1 MPLNSNTYNLKD
13 IHPAAKKLALGWIWL
28 GVYALVAA
36 GVLAILLA
44 LSRTP
49 AIKELMPGS
58 NFFKVALVVHVDL
71 SVLIWFLAGAGV
83 LWAVFGI
90 HRESLWSK
98 AAFWLAVT
106 GTVLISIS
114 PFLGASQPLMNNY
127 VPVILQP
134 WFFYGL
140 IVVTAGLVIQALG
153 FIVTNPLRLNRSQG
167 TDTLRFALYLGAWS
181 VLIAVICVAISYV
194 RIPESIGGEFYYDL
208 LFWGGGHVHQFI
220 NTLLLLVAWVMLA
233 AACGQDLRMSPR
245 LGAVLFLLVVL
256 PLVMT
261 PWLYSYK
268 IESSDHILGFTQ
280 LMRKGGLASIPLG
293 LMVFLSTFRFTAL
306 SDEQKPLRAALICSI
321 TLFAGGGI
329 LGFMIMGS
337 NTVIPAHYHGSI
349 VGVTMAI
356 MGVVFLLLPRLGRPI
371 KRLKMAYWMPWLYGG
386 GQLMHITALAWS
398 GGHGVKR
405 KAAGQAQ
412 GLEGLQEII
421 GMVFMGVGG
430 VIAVLGGVLFLVVVI
445 SALRGKPATL
455 MPEIQTT
462 TP

>member
-1 MPLNSNTYNLKD
+1 MNSDTYNLKD

-49 AIKELMPGS
+49 VIKELMPGS

-83 LWAVFGI
+83 LWTVFGI

-114 PFLGASQPLMNNY
+114 PFLGVSQPLMNNY

-153 FIVTNPLRLNRSQG
+153 FIVTNPLRLNSSEG

-181 VLIAVICVAISYV
+181 VLIAVICIAISYV

-208 LFWGGGHVHQFI
+208 LFWGGGHVHQFV

-293 LMVFLSTFRFTAL
+293 LLIFLSTFRFTKL
-306 SDEQKPLRAALICSI
+306 SNEQKPLRAALISSI

-356 MGVVFLLLPRLGRPI
+356 MGIVFLLLPRLGHPI
-371 KRLKMAYWMPWLYGG
+371 KHLKMAYWMPWLYGG

-421 GMVFMGVGG
+421 GMVFMGIGG
-430 VIAVLGGVLFLVVVI
+430 IIAVLGGLLFLVIVI
-445 SALRGKPATL
+445 SALRGKPTAL
-455 MPEIQTT
+455 LPDIQTS

>member
-1 MPLNSNTYNLKD
+1 LNSDTYNLKE
-13 IHPAAKKLALGWIWL
+13 INPAAKKLALGWIWL
-28 GVYALVAA
+28 GVYSLVAA
-36 GVLAILLA
+36 GILAVLLA

-49 AIKELMPGS
+49 AIKEMMPGS

-71 SVLIWFLAGAGV
+71 SVLVWFLAGAGV
-83 LWAVFGI
+83 LWSVFGI

-98 AAFWLAVT
+98 AAFWLAVA

-140 IVVTAGLVIQALG
+140 IVVALGVIIQAIGYL
-153 FIVTNPLRLNRSQG
+153 VTNPPQIAFIHG
-167 TDTLRFALYLGAWS
+167 TDTLRFALYLCAIS
-181 VLIAVICVAISYV
+181 VLVAITCVAMSYV
-194 RIPESIGGEFYYDL
+194 RIPDTIVGEFYYDL
-208 LFWGGGHVHQFI
+208 LFWGGGHIHQFV
-220 NTLLLLVAWVMLA
+220 NTALLLVAWVMLA
-233 AACGQDLRMSPR
+233 AACGNDLRMSPS
-245 LGAVLFLLVVL
+245 LGAILFLLVVL
-256 PLVMT
+256 PIIMV
-261 PWLYSYK
+261 PWLYSYR

-280 LMRKGGLASIPLG
+280 LMRQGGLASIPIG
-293 LMVFLSTFRFTAL
+293 LLVFFSTFRFTVL
-306 SDEQKPLRAALICSI
+306 TEEQQPLRAALISSI

-356 MGVVFLLLPRLGRPI
+356 MGVVFLLLPRLGHPI
-371 KRLKMAYWMPWLYGG
+371 RHLKIAYWMPWLYGG

-412 GLEGLQEII
+412 GLEGLQEIV
-421 GMVFMGVGG
+421 GMAFMGIGG
-430 VIAVLGGVLFLVVVI
+430 LVAVLGGVLFLVVVI
-445 SALRGKPATL
+445 GALTKKPANQRDL
-455 MPEIQTT
+455 IP
-462 TP
+462 PNSA